1 MNKQS
6 INDQLELLRL
16 KELFMSDI
24 KIRSKMTDLISSD
37 NERTDFKK
45 FCEFTHCEPRIAKML
60 SQLWV
65 IDMILTPEEI
75 AAERKRLECR
85 LEALSYWNDNRQSL
99 EKLAPCISILQD
111 NQFAKS
117 EAIIDGYHCEL
128 HMLLSNNE
136 LLGILCV
143 LPHYGPG
150 MGSGIGIESLI
161 SQYIKSK
168 FKNFFTHEERYALV
182 KRFYVDSYEEAF
194 DWYKNVLD
202 NFMQLDEATK

>member
-1 MNKQS
+1 MNKLS

-24 KIRSKMTDLISSD
+24 KIRSKMTELISSD
-37 NERTDFKK
+37 YERTDFKM

-75 AAERKRLECR
+75 AAERKRLE
-85 LEALSYWNDNRQSL
+85 ALSYWNDNRQSL

-111 NQFAKS
+111 HQFAKS
-117 EAIIDGYHCEL
+117 EAIIDGYNCEL
-128 HMLLSNNE
+128 SMLLLNNE
-136 LLGILCV
+136 LLGILCI
-143 LPHYGPG
+143 LPYFLHPG
-150 MGSGIGIESLI
+150 MGVGIESLI

-202 NFMQLDEATK
+202 NFMQLDEAKKK

>member
-75 AAERKRLECR
+75 AAERKRLE
-85 LEALSYWNDNRQSL
+85 ALSYWNDNRQSL

-111 NQFAKS
+111 HQFAKS
-117 EAIIDGYHCEL
+117 EAIIDGYNCEL

-150 MGSGIGIESLI
+150 MGGGIESLI
-161 SQYIKSK
+161 SQYIKSE
-168 FKNFFTHEERYALV
+168 FKNFFTHEEMYALV
-182 KRFYVDSYEEAF
+182 KRFNVDSYEEAF

-202 NFMQLDEATK
+202 NFMQLDEATKK

>member
-37 NERTDFKK
+37 YERTDFKK

-75 AAERKRLECR
+75 AAERKRLE
-85 LEALSYWNDNRQSL
+85 ALSYWNDNRQSL

-111 NQFAKS
+111 HQFAKS

-150 MGSGIGIESLI
+150 MGGGIGSLI
-161 SQYIKSK
+161 SQYIKSE

-182 KRFYVDSYEEAF
+182 KRFKVDSYEEAF

-202 NFMQLDEATK
+202 NFMQLDEAPKK

>member
-117 EAIIDGYHCEL
+117 EAIIDGYNCEL

-143 LPHYGPG
+143 LPHYRPG

>member
-1 MNKQS
+1 MQKQS

-24 KIRSKMTDLISSD
+24 KIRSKMTELISSD
-37 NERTDFKK
+37 NERTDFKM

-65 IDMILTPEEI
+65 IDMILTPKEI
-75 AAERKRLECR
+75 AAERKR

-117 EAIIDGYHCEL
+117 EAIIDGYNCEL
-128 HMLLSNNE
+128 HMLFLNNE
-136 LLGILCV
+136 LLGILCI
-143 LPHYGPG
+143 LPYFLHPG
-150 MGSGIGIESLI
+150 MGVGIESLI

-182 KRFYVDSYEEAF
+182 KRFNVDSYEEAF

-202 NFMQLDEATK
+202 NFMQLDEAPKK

>member
-24 KIRSKMTDLISSD
+24 KIRSKMTELISSD

-75 AAERKRLECR
+75 AAERKRLE
-85 LEALSYWNDNRQSL
+85 ALRYWNDNRQSL

-111 NQFAKS
+111 HQFAKS
-117 EAIIDGYHCEL
+117 EAIIDGYNCEL

-150 MGSGIGIESLI
+150 MGGGIESLI
-161 SQYIKSK
+161 SQYIKSE
-168 FKNFFTHEERYALV
+168 FKNFFTHEERSALV
-182 KRFYVDSYEEAF
+182 KRFKVDSYEEAF

>member
-24 KIRSKMTDLISSD
+24 KIRSKMTELISSD
-37 NERTDFKK
+37 HERTDFKK

-60 SQLWV
+60 SQL
-65 IDMILTPEEI
+65 ILTPEEI
-75 AAERKRLECR
+75 AAERKRLE
-85 LEALSYWNDNRQSL
+85 ALRYWNDNRQSL

-111 NQFAKS
+111 HEFAKS
-117 EAIIDGYHCEL
+117 EAIIDGYNCEL
-128 HMLLSNNE
+128 RMLLSNNE
-136 LLGILCV
+136 LLGILCI

-150 MGSGIGIESLI
+150 MGAGIESLI

-168 FKNFFTHEERYALV
+168 LKNFFTHEERYALV
-182 KRFYVDSYEEAF
+182 KRFKVDSYEEAF

>member
-75 AAERKRLECR
+75 AAERKRLE
-85 LEALSYWNDNRQSL
+85 ALSYWNDNRQSL

-111 NQFAKS
+111 HQFAKS
-117 EAIIDGYHCEL
+117 EAIIDGYNCEL
-128 HMLLSNNE
+128 RMLLSNNE
-136 LLGILCV
+136 LLGILCI
-143 LPHYGPG
+143 LPHYGAG
-150 MGSGIGIESLI
+150 MGGGIESLI
-161 SQYIKSK
+161 SQYIKSE

-182 KRFYVDSYEEAF
+182 KRFKVDSYEEAF

>member
-65 IDMILTPEEI
+65 IDMILTPKEI
-75 AAERKRLECR
+75 AAERKR

-111 NQFAKS
+111 HQFAKS
-117 EAIIDGYHCEL
+117 EAIIDGYNCEL
-128 HMLLSNNE
+128 RMLLSNNE
-136 LLGILCV
+136 LLGILCI

-150 MGSGIGIESLI
+150 MGGGIESLI

-182 KRFYVDSYEEAF
+182 KRFYVDFYEEAF

>member
-75 AAERKRLECR
+75 AAERKRLE
-85 LEALSYWNDNRQSL
+85 ALSYWNDNRQSL

-111 NQFAKS
+111 HQFAKF
-117 EAIIDGYHCEL
+117 EAIIDGYNCEL

-150 MGSGIGIESLI
+150 MGGGIESLI
-161 SQYIKSK
+161 SQYIKSE
-168 FKNFFTHEERYALV
+168 FKNFFTHEETYALV
-182 KRFYVDSYEEAF
+182 KRFKVDSYEEAF

-202 NFMQLDEATK
+202 NFMQLDEAQENI

>member
-37 NERTDFKK
+37 NERTDFKM

-65 IDMILTPEEI
+65 TDMILTPEEI
-75 AAERKRLECR
+75 AAERKR

-99 EKLAPCISILQD
+99 EKLAPCISLLQD
-111 NQFAKS
+111 HEFATSK
-117 EAIIDGYHCEL
+117 AIIDGYNCEL
-128 HMLLSNNE
+128 HMLFLNNE
-136 LLGILCV
+136 LLGILCI
-143 LPHYGPG
+143 LPYFLHPG
-150 MGSGIGIESLI
+150 MGVGIESLI

-182 KRFYVDSYEEAF
+182 KRFKVDSYEEAF

>member
-1 MNKQS
+1 MHKQS

-75 AAERKRLECR
+75 AAERKRLE
-85 LEALSYWNDNRQSL
+85 ALSYWNDNRQSL
-99 EKLAPCISILQD
+99 EKLAPCISLLQD
-111 NQFAKS
+111 HEFAKS

-128 HMLLSNNE
+128 RMLLSNNE
-136 LLGILCV
+136 LLGILCI

-150 MGSGIGIESLI
+150 MGGGGVESLI

-168 FKNFFTHEERYALV
+168 FMNFFTHEEGYALV
-182 KRFYVDSYEEAF
+182 KRFNVDSYEEAF

>member
-24 KIRSKMTDLISSD
+24 KIRSKMIELISSD

-75 AAERKRLECR
+75 AAERKRLE
-85 LEALSYWNDNRQSL
+85 ALSYWNDNRQSL

-111 NQFAKS
+111 HQFAKS
-117 EAIIDGYHCEL
+117 EAIIDGYNCEL

-136 LLGILCV
+136 LLGILCIQS
-143 LPHYGPG
+143 LYGAG
-150 MGSGIGIESLI
+150 MGGGIESLI
-161 SQYIKSK
+161 SQYIKSE
-168 FKNFFTHEERYALV
+168 FKNFFTHEERSALV
-182 KRFYVDSYEEAF
+182 KRFNVDSYEEAF

>member
-37 NERTDFKK
+37 NELTDFKK

-75 AAERKRLECR
+75 AAERKRLE
-85 LEALSYWNDNRQSL
+85 ALSYWNDNRQSL

-117 EAIIDGYHCEL
+117 EAIIDGYNCEL
-128 HMLLSNNE
+128 SMLLSNNE
-136 LLGILCV
+136 LLGILRV

-150 MGSGIGIESLI
+150 MGTRIGIESLI

>member
-37 NERTDFKK
+37 YERTDFKK

-75 AAERKRLECR
+75 AAERKRLE
-85 LEALSYWNDNRQSL
+85 ALSYWNDNRQSL

-111 NQFAKS
+111 HQFAKS
-117 EAIIDGYHCEL
+117 EAIIDGYNCEL

-150 MGSGIGIESLI
+150 MGGGIESLI
-161 SQYIKSK
+161 SQYIKSE
-168 FKNFFTHEERYALV
+168 FKNFFTHEETYALV
-182 KRFYVDSYEEAF
+182 KRFNVDSYEEAF

>member
-75 AAERKRLECR
+75 AAERKRLE
-85 LEALSYWNDNRQSL
+85 ALSYWNDNRQSL

-111 NQFAKS
+111 HQFAKS
-117 EAIIDGYHCEL
+117 EAIIDGYNCEL

-136 LLGILCV
+136 LLGILCIQS
-143 LPHYGPG
+143 LYGAG
-150 MGSGIGIESLI
+150 MGGGIESLI
-161 SQYIKSK
+161 SQYIKSE

-182 KRFYVDSYEEAF
+182 KRFNVDSYEEAF

-202 NFMQLDEATK
+202 NFMQLDETTK

>member
-24 KIRSKMTDLISSD
+24 KIRSKMTELISSD
-37 NERTDFKK
+37 NERADFKK

-75 AAERKRLECR
+75 AAERKRLE
-85 LEALSYWNDNRQSL
+85 ALSYWNDNLQSL

-111 NQFAKS
+111 HQFAKS
-117 EAIIDGYHCEL
+117 EAIIDGYNCEL

-150 MGSGIGIESLI
+150 MGGGIESLI
-161 SQYIKSK
+161 SQYIKSE
-168 FKNFFTHEERYALV
+168 FKNFFTHEETYALV
-182 KRFYVDSYEEAF
+182 KRFKVDSYEEAF

>member
-65 IDMILTPEEI
+65 IDMILTPKEI
-75 AAERKRLECR
+75 AAERKR

-111 NQFAKS
+111 HQFAKS
-117 EAIIDGYHCEL
+117 EAIIDGYNCEL

-150 MGSGIGIESLI
+150 MGGGIESLI
-161 SQYIKSK
+161 SQYIKSE
-168 FKNFFTHEERYALV
+168 FKNFFTHEETYALV
-182 KRFYVDSYEEAF
+182 KRFKVDSYEEAF

-202 NFMQLDEATK
+202 NFMQLDEAQENI

>member
-1 MNKQS
+1 MHKQS

-24 KIRSKMTDLISSD
+24 KIRSKMTELISSD

-75 AAERKRLECR
+75 AAERKRLE
-85 LEALSYWNDNRQSL
+85 ALSYWNDNRQSL
-99 EKLAPCISILQD
+99 EKLASCISLLQD
-111 NQFAKS
+111 HEFAKS
-117 EAIIDGYHCEL
+117 EAIIDGYNCEL
-128 HMLLSNNE
+128 RMLLSNNE
-136 LLGILCV
+136 LLGILCI

-150 MGSGIGIESLI
+150 MGGGIESLI
-161 SQYIKSK
+161 SQYIKSE
-168 FKNFFTHEERYALV
+168 FKNFFTHEETYALV
-182 KRFYVDSYEEAF
+182 KRFKVDSYEEAF

>member
-75 AAERKRLECR
+75 AAERKRLE
-85 LEALSYWNDNRQSL
+85 ALSYWNDNRQSL

-111 NQFAKS
+111 NEFAKS
-117 EAIIDGYHCEL
+117 EAIIDGYNCEL
-128 HMLLSNNE
+128 RMLLSNNE
-136 LLGILCV
+136 LLGILCI
-143 LPHYGPG
+143 LPHYGAG
-150 MGSGIGIESLI
+150 MGGGIESLI
-161 SQYIKSK
+161 SQYIKSE

-182 KRFYVDSYEEAF
+182 KRFKVDSYEEAF
-194 DWYKNVLD
+194 DWYKNILD

>member
-75 AAERKRLECR
+75 AAERKRLE
-85 LEALSYWNDNRQSL
+85 ALSYWNDNRQSL

-111 NQFAKS
+111 HQFAKS
-117 EAIIDGYHCEL
+117 EAIIDGYNCEL
-128 HMLLSNNE
+128 RMLLSNNE
-136 LLGILCV
+136 LLGILCI

-150 MGSGIGIESLI
+150 MGGGIESLI

-168 FKNFFTHEERYALV
+168 LNNFFTHEERYALV
-182 KRFYVDSYEEAF
+182 KRFKVDSYEEAF

>member
-37 NERTDFKK
+37 YERTDFKK

-75 AAERKRLECR
+75 AAERKRLE
-85 LEALSYWNDNRQSL
+85 ALSYWNDNRQSL

-111 NQFAKS
+111 HQFAKS
-117 EAIIDGYHCEL
+117 EAIIDGYNCEL

-150 MGSGIGIESLI
+150 MGGGIESLI
-161 SQYIKSK
+161 SQYIKSE
-168 FKNFFTHEERYALV
+168 FKNFFTHEETYALV
-182 KRFYVDSYEEAF
+182 KRFNVDSYEEAF

-202 NFMQLDEATK
+202 NFMQLDEAPKK

>member
-37 NERTDFKK
+37 NERTDFKM

-65 IDMILTPEEI
+65 TDMILTPEEI
-75 AAERKRLECR
+75 AAERKR

-99 EKLAPCISILQD
+99 EKLAPCISLLQD
-111 NQFAKS
+111 HQFAKS
-117 EAIIDGYHCEL
+117 EAIIDGYNCEL
-128 HMLLSNNE
+128 HMLFLNNE
-136 LLGILCV
+136 LLGILCI
-143 LPHYGPG
+143 LPYFLHPG
-150 MGSGIGIESLI
+150 MGVGIESLI

-182 KRFYVDSYEEAF
+182 KRFNVDSFEEAF

-202 NFMQLDEATK
+202 NFMQLDEAQKK

>member
-75 AAERKRLECR
+75 AAERKRLE
-85 LEALSYWNDNRQSL
+85 ALSYWNDNRQSL
-99 EKLAPCISILQD
+99 EKLAPCISLLQD
-111 NQFAKS
+111 HEFAKS
-117 EAIIDGYHCEL
+117 EAIIDGYNCEL
-128 HMLLSNNE
+128 RMLLSNNE
-136 LLGILCV
+136 LLGILCI
-143 LPHYGPG
+143 LPHYGAG
-150 MGSGIGIESLI
+150 MGGGIESLI
-161 SQYIKSK
+161 SQYIKSE

-182 KRFYVDSYEEAF
+182 KRFKVDSYEEAF
-194 DWYKNVLD
+194 DWYKNILD

>member
-1 MNKQS
+1 MQKQS

-24 KIRSKMTDLISSD
+24 KIRSKMTELISSD
-37 NERTDFKK
+37 NERTDFKM

-65 IDMILTPEEI
+65 THMILTPEEI
-75 AAERKRLECR
+75 AAERKR

-99 EKLAPCISILQD
+99 EKLAPCISLLQD
-111 NQFAKS
+111 HEFATSK
-117 EAIIDGYHCEL
+117 AIIDGYNCEL
-128 HMLLSNNE
+128 HMLFLNNE
-136 LLGILCV
+136 LLGILCI
-143 LPHYGPG
+143 LPYFLHPG
-150 MGSGIGIESLI
+150 MGVGIESLI

-182 KRFYVDSYEEAF
+182 KRFNVDSYEEAF

-202 NFMQLDEATK
+202 NFMQLDEAPKK

>member
-37 NERTDFKK
+37 NEHTDFKK

-65 IDMILTPEEI
+65 IDMILTPKEI
-75 AAERKRLECR
+75 AAERKR

-117 EAIIDGYHCEL
+117 EAIIDGYNCEL
-128 HMLLSNNE
+128 RMLLSNNE
-136 LLGILCV
+136 LLGILRV

-150 MGSGIGIESLI
+150 MGTGIGIESLI

-202 NFMQLDEATK
+202 NFMQLDEAPKK

>member
-37 NERTDFKK
+37 YERTDFKK

-65 IDMILTPEEI
+65 IDMILTPKEI
-75 AAERKRLECR
+75 AAERKR

-111 NQFAKS
+111 NEFAKS
-117 EAIIDGYHCEL
+117 EAIIDGYNCEL
-128 HMLLSNNE
+128 RMYLYHNE
-136 LLGILCV
+136 LLGILCIQS
-143 LPHYGPG
+143 LYGAG
-150 MGSGIGIESLI
+150 MGGGIESLI

-168 FKNFFTHEERYALV
+168 FKNFFTHEEKYALV
-182 KRFYVDSYEEAF
+182 KRFNVDSYEEAF

>member
-1 MNKQS
+1 MHKQS

-75 AAERKRLECR
+75 AAERKRLE
-85 LEALSYWNDNRQSL
+85 ALSYWNDNRQSL

-111 NQFAKS
+111 HQFAKS

-136 LLGILCV
+136 LLGILCIQS
-143 LPHYGPG
+143 LYGAG
-150 MGSGIGIESLI
+150 MGGGIESLI

-182 KRFYVDSYEEAF
+182 KRFKVDSYEEAF

>member
-37 NERTDFKK
+37 NKRTDFKK

-65 IDMILTPEEI
+65 TDMILTPEEI
-75 AAERKRLECR
+75 AAERKR

-111 NQFAKS
+111 HQFAKS
-117 EAIIDGYHCEL
+117 EAIIDGYNCEL
-128 HMLLSNNE
+128 HMLLWNNE
-136 LLGILCV
+136 LLGILCIQS
-143 LPHYGPG
+143 LYGAG
-150 MGSGIGIESLI
+150 MGSGIESLI
-161 SQYIKSK
+161 SQYIKSE
-168 FKNFFTHEERYALV
+168 FKNFFTHEERSALV
-182 KRFYVDSYEEAF
+182 KRFNVDSYEEAF

-202 NFMQLDEATK
+202 NFMQLDEAPKK

>member
-75 AAERKRLECR
+75 AAERKRLE
-85 LEALSYWNDNRQSL
+85 ALSYWNDNRQSL

-111 NQFAKS
+111 HQFAKS
-117 EAIIDGYHCEL
+117 KAIIDGYNCEL

-136 LLGILCV
+136 LLGILCIQS
-143 LPHYGPG
+143 LYGAG
-150 MGSGIGIESLI
+150 MGGGIESLI
-161 SQYIKSK
+161 SQYIKSE

-182 KRFYVDSYEEAF
+182 KRFKVDSYEEAF

>member
-16 KELFMSDI
+16 KKLFMSDI
-24 KIRSKMTDLISSD
+24 KTRSKMTELISSD
-37 NERTDFKK
+37 YERTDFKM

-65 IDMILTPEEI
+65 IDMVLTPEEI

-150 MGSGIGIESLI
+150 MGGGIGSLI

>member
-16 KELFMSDI
+16 KKLFMSDI
-24 KIRSKMTDLISSD
+24 KTRSKMTELISSD
-37 NERTDFKK
+37 YERTDFKM

-117 EAIIDGYHCEL
+117 EAIIDGYNCEL

-143 LPHYGPG
+143 LPHYRPG

>member
-65 IDMILTPEEI
+65 IDMILTPKEI
-75 AAERKRLECR
+75 AAERKR

-111 NQFAKS
+111 HQFAKS
-117 EAIIDGYHCEL
+117 EAIIDGYNCEL

-150 MGSGIGIESLI
+150 MGGGIESLI
-161 SQYIKSK
+161 SQYIKSE
-168 FKNFFTHEERYALV
+168 FKNFFTHEETYALV
-182 KRFYVDSYEEAF
+182 KRFKVDSYEEAF

>member
-1 MNKQS
+1 MHKQS

-24 KIRSKMTDLISSD
+24 KIRSKMTELISSD

-75 AAERKRLECR
+75 ATERKRS
-85 LEALSYWNDNRQSL
+85 EALSYWNDNRQSL
-99 EKLAPCISILQD
+99 EKLAPCISLLQD
-111 NQFAKS
+111 HEFAKS
-117 EAIIDGYHCEL
+117 EAIIDGYNCEL
-128 HMLLSNNE
+128 RMLLSNNE
-136 LLGILCV
+136 LLGILCI

-150 MGSGIGIESLI
+150 MGDGIESLI

-182 KRFYVDSYEEAF
+182 KRFKVDSYEEAF

>member
-24 KIRSKMTDLISSD
+24 KIRSKMTELISSD

-75 AAERKRLECR
+75 AAERKRLE
-85 LEALSYWNDNRQSL
+85 ALSYWNDNRQSL

-111 NQFAKS
+111 HQFAKS
-117 EAIIDGYHCEL
+117 EAIIDGYNCEL
-128 HMLLSNNE
+128 SMLLSNNE
-136 LLGILCV
+136 LLGILCIQS
-143 LPHYGPG
+143 LYGAG
-150 MGSGIGIESLI
+150 MGIGIESLI

-182 KRFYVDSYEEAF
+182 KRFNVDSYEEAF

>member
-37 NERTDFKK
+37 NERTDFKM

-65 IDMILTPEEI
+65 TDMILTPEEI
-75 AAERKRLECR
+75 AAERKR

-99 EKLAPCISILQD
+99 EKLAPCISLLQD
-111 NQFAKS
+111 HEFATSK
-117 EAIIDGYHCEL
+117 AIIDGYNCEL
-128 HMLLSNNE
+128 HMLFLNNE
-136 LLGILCV
+136 LLGILCI
-143 LPHYGPG
+143 LPYFLHPG
-150 MGSGIGIESLI
+150 MGVGIESLI

-182 KRFYVDSYEEAF
+182 KRFRVDSYEEAF